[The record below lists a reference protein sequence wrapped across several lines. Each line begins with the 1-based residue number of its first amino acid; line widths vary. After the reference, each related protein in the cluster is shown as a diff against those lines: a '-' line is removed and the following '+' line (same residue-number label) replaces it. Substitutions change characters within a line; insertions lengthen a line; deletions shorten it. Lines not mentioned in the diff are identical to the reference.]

1 MPFRLEIVTA
11 ESEVY
16 SGDVDLLVAPGREG
30 QLGILPNHA
39 PLLTQLQPGIMEIR
53 AGGENVEMAVS
64 GGFLEV
70 LGNRVIIL
78 ADTAERAEEIDI
90 ERAEAAM
97 ARAEERLAS
106 READVDLERALRT
119 VVALSRVRLA
129 TARRRRRPAPGGS
142 PGDAGAAPG

>member
-16 SGDVDLLVAPGREG
+16 SDDVDLLVAPGREG

-39 PLLTQLQPGIMEIR
+39 PLLTQLEPGIMEIR
-53 AGGENVEMAVS
+53 GGGESVEMAVS

-70 LGNRVIIL
+70 LANRVVIL

-97 ARAEERLAS
+97 ARAEERLAN
-106 READVDLERALRT
+106 READMDLERALQT
-119 VVALSRVRLA
+119 VARSRVRLA
-129 TARRRRRPAPGGS
+129 AARRRRRPAAGGA
-142 PGDAGAAPG
+142 PGDTPG

>member
-16 SGDVDLLVAPGREG
+16 SDDVDLLVAPGREG

-39 PLLTQLQPGIMEIR
+39 ALLTQLEPGIMEIR
-53 AGGENVEMAVS
+53 SGGESVEMAVS

-70 LGNRVIIL
+70 LGNRVVIL
-78 ADTAERAEEIDI
+78 ADTAERAEDIDI
-90 ERAEAAM
+90 ERAETAM

-106 READVDLERALRT
+106 READVDLERALQT
-119 VVALSRVRLA
+119 VARSRVRLA
-129 TARRRRRPAPGGS
+129 AARRRRRPARGGA
-142 PGDAGAAPG
+142 PGDAGTASG

>member
-39 PLLTQLQPGIMEIR
+39 PLLTQLEPGIMEIR
-53 AGGENVEMAVS
+53 SGGESVEMAVS

-70 LGNRVIIL
+70 LGNRVVIL

-90 ERAEAAM
+90 ERAEIAM

-106 READVDLERALRT
+106 READVDLERALQT
-119 VVALSRVRLA
+119 VARSRVRLA
-129 TARRRRRPAPGGS
+129 AARRRRRAAPGGA
-142 PGDAGAAPG
+142 PGAAGSAPG